1 MVYPLTS
8 CLSSKG
14 LALRFDWLVGPLVKP
29 EGMGSSSTIGSANGL
44 CFWSGESSI
53 SVTARDWTDW
63 RDFPLAVPCLSVV
76 EVASFFELEESLLE
90 LSVDGLRS
98 GDWTVTLGVF
108 CDELLSER
116 AVVVE
121 VAVVVVVVVVLERPP
136 FVTLIGLA
144 TALRATMELTP
155 SLAATAL
162 ALLICEFVMAGTL
175 GDD

>member
-14 LALRFDWLVGPLVKP
+14 LALRFDWLVGPLIKP

-44 CFWSGESSI
+44 CFGSGESSI

-63 RDFPLAVPCLSVV
+63 RDFPLAVLCLSVV

-98 GDWTVTLGVF
+98 GDSTVTLGVF

-116 AVVVE
+116 
-121 VAVVVVVVVVLERPP
+121 VVVVVVVVVAVVVFERPP
-136 FVTLIGLA
+136 LVTLIGLA
-144 TALRATMELTP
+144 TALRATIELTP

>member
-1 MVYPLTS
+1 
-8 CLSSKG
+8 
-14 LALRFDWLVGPLVKP
+14 
-29 EGMGSSSTIGSANGL
+29 MGSSSTIGSANGL

-63 RDFPLAVPCLSVV
+63 RDFPLAVLCLSVV
-76 EVASFFELEESLLE
+76 EVASCFELEESLLE

-98 GDWTVTLGVF
+98 GDPTVTLGVF
-108 CDELLSER
+108 CDGLLSER
-116 AVVVE
+116 VAVVAAVVVVE
-121 VAVVVVVVVVLERPP
+121 VVVFERPP

-162 ALLICEFVMAGTL
+162 ALLICEFVMDGTL
-175 GDD
+175 GED